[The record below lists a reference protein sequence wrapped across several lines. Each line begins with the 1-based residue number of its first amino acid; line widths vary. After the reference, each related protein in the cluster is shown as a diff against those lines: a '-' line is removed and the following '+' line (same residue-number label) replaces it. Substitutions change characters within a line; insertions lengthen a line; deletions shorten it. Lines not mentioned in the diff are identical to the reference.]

1 MLRLVLS
8 RSAKKKTRRSGC
20 NLFRLGAPIETRGS
34 PCTRGSPASPHG
46 PTMGKHRVIPCTPPA
61 DPDAL
66 LDDATAREHIDTL
79 RDVTTEIARTVAG
92 LDGRAT
98 PRDVQEKL
106 AAVLA
111 GAAPPSPNLKDR
123 SKRDDL
129 ERALRSVDD
138 LRRAVRRGN
147 GVDLDALLETMPEG
161 VVAAPSPPAPPPS
174 RPACLPGASTSTSL
188 TLSSH
193 PRPRSP
199 SPSLSPSP
207 SPPPGRRRFP

>member
-1 MLRLVLS
+1 
-8 RSAKKKTRRSGC
+8 
-20 NLFRLGAPIETRGS
+20 
-34 PCTRGSPASPHG
+34 
-46 PTMGKHRVIPCTPPA
+46 MGKHRVIPCSLPA

-66 LDDATAREHIDTL
+66 LIDDTAREHIDTL

-98 PRDVQEKL
+98 PRDVQRKL

-111 GAAPPSPNLKDR
+111 GAAPPSPDLKDR

-138 LRRAVRRGN
+138 LRRAVRRGS

-161 VVAAPSPPAPPPS
+161 VVAAPAPPAPPPS
-174 RPACLPGASTSTSL
+174 
-188 TLSSH
+188 
-193 PRPRSP
+193 P
-199 SPSLSPSP
+199 S
-207 SPPPGRRRFP
+207 SPPQRRRFSLSRMFGDAYRRGAGVR

>member
-1 MLRLVLS
+1 
-8 RSAKKKTRRSGC
+8 
-20 NLFRLGAPIETRGS
+20 
-34 PCTRGSPASPHG
+34 
-46 PTMGKHRVIPCTPPA
+46 MGKHRVIPCACAPPA

-98 PRDVQEKL
+98 PADVQEKL

-111 GAAPPSPNLKDR
+111 GAAPPSPDLKDR

-138 LRRAVRRGN
+138 LRRAVRRGS
-147 GVDLDALLETMPEG
+147 GVDLDALLDAMPQG
-161 VVAAPSPPAPPPS
+161 VVAAPLPPAPPPS
-174 RPACLPGASTSTSL
+174 PSTP
-188 TLSSH
+188 
-193 PRPRSP
+193 PR
-199 SPSLSPSP
+199 
-207 SPPPGRRRFP
+207 RRRFSLSRMFGDAYRRGAGVR

>member
-1 MLRLVLS
+1 
-8 RSAKKKTRRSGC
+8 
-20 NLFRLGAPIETRGS
+20 
-34 PCTRGSPASPHG
+34 
-46 PTMGKHRVIPCTPPA
+46 MGKHRVIPCTPPA

-147 GVDLDALLETMPEG
+147 SDVDLDALLETMPAG
-161 VVAAPSPPAPPPS
+161 VVGATPPPPAPPPS
-174 RPACLPGASTSTSL
+174 PSTP
-188 TLSSH
+188 
-193 PRPRSP
+193 PR
-199 SPSLSPSP
+199 
-207 SPPPGRRRFP
+207 RRRFSLSRIFGDAYRRGAGVR

>member
-1 MLRLVLS
+1 M
-8 RSAKKKTRRSGC
+8 
-20 NLFRLGAPIETRGS
+20 RGS
-34 PCTRGSPASPHG
+34 PSSTHG
-46 PTMGKHRVIPCTPPA
+46 TTMGKHRVIPCTPPA

-111 GAAPPSPNLKDR
+111 GAAPPSPDLKDR

-161 VVAAPSPPAPPPS
+161 VVAAPPPPAPPPS
-174 RPACLPGASTSTSL
+174 
-188 TLSSH
+188 
-193 PRPRSP
+193 
-199 SPSLSPSP
+199 P
-207 SPPPGRRRFP
+207 SPPPRRRFSLSRMFGDAYRRGAGVR

>member
-1 MLRLVLS
+1 
-8 RSAKKKTRRSGC
+8 
-20 NLFRLGAPIETRGS
+20 
-34 PCTRGSPASPHG
+34 
-46 PTMGKHRVIPCTPPA
+46 MGKHRVIPCSPPA

-66 LDDATAREHIDTL
+66 LIDDTARENIDTL

-111 GAAPPSPNLKDR
+111 GAAPPSPDLKDR

-161 VVAAPSPPAPPPS
+161 VVGAPLPPAPPPS
-174 RPACLPGASTSTSL
+174 PSTP
-188 TLSSH
+188 
-193 PRPRSP
+193 PR
-199 SPSLSPSP
+199 
-207 SPPPGRRRFP
+207 RRRFSLSRMFGDAYRRGAGVR

>member
-1 MLRLVLS
+1 
-8 RSAKKKTRRSGC
+8 
-20 NLFRLGAPIETRGS
+20 
-34 PCTRGSPASPHG
+34 
-46 PTMGKHRVIPCTPPA
+46 MGKHRVIPCTPPA

-66 LDDATAREHIDTL
+66 LIDDTAREHIDTL

-111 GAAPPSPNLKDR
+111 GAAPPSPDLKDR

-161 VVAAPSPPAPPPS
+161 VVGAPLPPAPPPS
-174 RPACLPGASTSTSL
+174 PSTP
-188 TLSSH
+188 
-193 PRPRSP
+193 PR
-199 SPSLSPSP
+199 
-207 SPPPGRRRFP
+207 RRRFSLSRIFGDAYRRGAGVR

>member
-1 MLRLVLS
+1 
-8 RSAKKKTRRSGC
+8 
-20 NLFRLGAPIETRGS
+20 
-34 PCTRGSPASPHG
+34 
-46 PTMGKHRVIPCTPPA
+46 MGKHRVIPCACAAPA

-111 GAAPPSPNLKDR
+111 GAAPPSPDLKDR

-138 LRRAVRRGN
+138 LRRAVRRGS
-147 GVDLDALLETMPEG
+147 GVDLDALLEAMPAG
-161 VVAAPSPPAPPPS
+161 VVGAPQPPAAP
-174 RPACLPGASTSTSL
+174 
-188 TLSSH
+188 
-193 PRPRSP
+193 P
-199 SPSLSPSP
+199 SPST
-207 SPPPGRRRFP
+207 PPRRRRFSLSRMFGDAYRRGAGVR

>member
-1 MLRLVLS
+1 
-8 RSAKKKTRRSGC
+8 
-20 NLFRLGAPIETRGS
+20 
-34 PCTRGSPASPHG
+34 
-46 PTMGKHRVIPCTPPA
+46 MGKHRVIPCTPPA

-111 GAAPPSPNLKDR
+111 GAAPPSPDLKRDR
-123 SKRDDL
+123 AKRDDL

-138 LRRAVRRGN
+138 LRRAVRRGS
-147 GVDLDALLETMPEG
+147 GVDLDALLEAMPEG
-161 VVAAPSPPAPPPS
+161 VAAPPPPAPPPS
-174 RPACLPGASTSTSL
+174 PSTP
-188 TLSSH
+188 
-193 PRPRSP
+193 PR
-199 SPSLSPSP
+199 
-207 SPPPGRRRFP
+207 RRRFSLSRMFGDAYRRGAGVR

>member
-1 MLRLVLS
+1 
-8 RSAKKKTRRSGC
+8 
-20 NLFRLGAPIETRGS
+20 
-34 PCTRGSPASPHG
+34 
-46 PTMGKHRVIPCTPPA
+46 MGKHRVIPCSPPA
-61 DPDAL
+61 DPGAL

-111 GAAPPSPNLKDR
+111 GAAPPSPDLKDR

-138 LRRAVRRGN
+138 LRRAVRRGS
-147 GVDLDALLETMPEG
+147 GVDLDALLDAMPQG
-161 VVAAPSPPAPPPS
+161 VVAAPLPPAPPPS
-174 RPACLPGASTSTSL
+174 PSTP
-188 TLSSH
+188 
-193 PRPRSP
+193 PR
-199 SPSLSPSP
+199 
-207 SPPPGRRRFP
+207 RRRFSLSRMFGDAYRRGAGVR

>member
-1 MLRLVLS
+1 M
-8 RSAKKKTRRSGC
+8 
-20 NLFRLGAPIETRGS
+20 RGS
-34 PCTRGSPASPHG
+34 PSSTHG
-46 PTMGKHRVIPCTPPA
+46 TTMGKHRVIPCTPPA

-111 GAAPPSPNLKDR
+111 GAAPPSPDLKDR

-147 GVDLDALLETMPEG
+147 GVDLDALLETMPQG
-161 VVAAPSPPAPPPS
+161 VVTPPPPAPPPS
-174 RPACLPGASTSTSL
+174 PSTP
-188 TLSSH
+188 
-193 PRPRSP
+193 PR
-199 SPSLSPSP
+199 
-207 SPPPGRRRFP
+207 RRRFSLSRIFGDAYRRGAGVR

>member
-1 MLRLVLS
+1 
-8 RSAKKKTRRSGC
+8 
-20 NLFRLGAPIETRGS
+20 
-34 PCTRGSPASPHG
+34 
-46 PTMGKHRVIPCTPPA
+46 MGKHRVIPCAAPA
-61 DPDAL
+61 EPDAL

-111 GAAPPSPNLKDR
+111 GAAPPSPDLKDR

-147 GVDLDALLETMPEG
+147 GVDLDALLEAMPEG
-161 VVAAPSPPAPPPS
+161 VVAGAPPPPAPPPS
-174 RPACLPGASTSTSL
+174 PSTP
-188 TLSSH
+188 
-193 PRPRSP
+193 PR
-199 SPSLSPSP
+199 
-207 SPPPGRRRFP
+207 RRRFSLSRMFGDAYRRGAGVR

>member
-1 MLRLVLS
+1 
-8 RSAKKKTRRSGC
+8 
-20 NLFRLGAPIETRGS
+20 
-34 PCTRGSPASPHG
+34 
-46 PTMGKHRVIPCTPPA
+46 MGKHRVIPCSPPA

-66 LDDATAREHIDTL
+66 VIDDTAREHIDTL

-111 GAAPPSPNLKDR
+111 GAAPPSPDLKDR

-138 LRRAVRRGN
+138 LRRAVRRGS
-147 GVDLDALLETMPEG
+147 GVDLDALLETMPAG
-161 VVAAPSPPAPPPS
+161 VVGAPPPPAPPPS
-174 RPACLPGASTSTSL
+174 
-188 TLSSH
+188 
-193 PRPRSP
+193 P
-199 SPSLSPSP
+199 S
-207 SPPPGRRRFP
+207 SPPPRRRFSLSRMFGDAYRRGAGVR

>member
-1 MLRLVLS
+1 
-8 RSAKKKTRRSGC
+8 
-20 NLFRLGAPIETRGS
+20 
-34 PCTRGSPASPHG
+34 
-46 PTMGKHRVIPCTPPA
+46 MGKHRVIPCARPA

-111 GAAPPSPNLKDR
+111 GAAPPSPDLKDR

-147 GVDLDALLETMPEG
+147 GVDLDALLEAMPEG
-161 VVAAPSPPAPPPS
+161 VVAAPLPPAPPPS
-174 RPACLPGASTSTSL
+174 PSTP
-188 TLSSH
+188 
-193 PRPRSP
+193 PR
-199 SPSLSPSP
+199 
-207 SPPPGRRRFP
+207 RRRFSLSRMFGDAYRRGAGVR

>member
-1 MLRLVLS
+1 
-8 RSAKKKTRRSGC
+8 
-20 NLFRLGAPIETRGS
+20 
-34 PCTRGSPASPHG
+34 
-46 PTMGKHRVIPCTPPA
+46 MGKHRVIPCSPPA

-66 LDDATAREHIDTL
+66 VIDDTAREHIDTL

-98 PRDVQEKL
+98 PRDVQRKL

-111 GAAPPSPNLKDR
+111 GAAPPSPDLKDR

-138 LRRAVRRGN
+138 LRRAVRRGD

-161 VVAAPSPPAPPPS
+161 VVAATPPPPAPPLPRGEPDAPS
-174 RPACLPGASTSTSL
+174 
-188 TLSSH
+188 
-193 PRPRSP
+193 
-199 SPSLSPSP
+199 
-207 SPPPGRRRFP
+207 SPPRRRRFSLSRMFGDAYRRGAGVR

>member
-1 MLRLVLS
+1 
-8 RSAKKKTRRSGC
+8 
-20 NLFRLGAPIETRGS
+20 
-34 PCTRGSPASPHG
+34 
-46 PTMGKHRVIPCTPPA
+46 MGKHRVIPCAPPA

-98 PRDVQEKL
+98 PADVQRKL

-111 GAAPPSPNLKDR
+111 GAAPPSPDLKDR

-147 GVDLDALLETMPEG
+147 GVDLDALLDAMPEG
-161 VVAAPSPPAPPPS
+161 VVTVPPPPAPPPS
-174 RPACLPGASTSTSL
+174 PST
-188 TLSSH
+188 
-193 PRPRSP
+193 
-199 SPSLSPSP
+199 
-207 SPPPGRRRFP
+207 PPQRRRFSLSRMLGDAYRRGAGVR

>member
-1 MLRLVLS
+1 
-8 RSAKKKTRRSGC
+8 
-20 NLFRLGAPIETRGS
+20 
-34 PCTRGSPASPHG
+34 
-46 PTMGKHRVIPCTPPA
+46 MGKHRVIPCSPPA

-111 GAAPPSPNLKDR
+111 GAAPPSPDLKDR

-147 GVDLDALLETMPEG
+147 GVDLDALLDAMPQG
-161 VVAAPSPPAPPPS
+161 VVAAPLPPAPPPS
-174 RPACLPGASTSTSL
+174 PSTP
-188 TLSSH
+188 
-193 PRPRSP
+193 PR
-199 SPSLSPSP
+199 
-207 SPPPGRRRFP
+207 RRRFSLSRMFGDAYRRGAGVR

>member
-1 MLRLVLS
+1 
-8 RSAKKKTRRSGC
+8 
-20 NLFRLGAPIETRGS
+20 
-34 PCTRGSPASPHG
+34 
-46 PTMGKHRVIPCTPPA
+46 MGKHRVIPCSPPA

-66 LDDATAREHIDTL
+66 VIDDTAREHIDTL

-111 GAAPPSPNLKDR
+111 GAAPPSPDLKDR

-147 GVDLDALLETMPEG
+147 GVDLDALLEAMPEG
-161 VVAAPSPPAPPPS
+161 VVGTPPLPAPP
-174 RPACLPGASTSTSL
+174 
-188 TLSSH
+188 
-193 PRPRSP
+193 
-199 SPSLSPSP
+199 PSP
-207 SPPPGRRRFP
+207 SPPPRRRRFSLSRMFGDAYRRGAGVR

>member
-1 MLRLVLS
+1 
-8 RSAKKKTRRSGC
+8 
-20 NLFRLGAPIETRGS
+20 
-34 PCTRGSPASPHG
+34 
-46 PTMGKHRVIPCTPPA
+46 MGKHRVIPCVPPA

-66 LDDATAREHIDTL
+66 VDDATAREHIDTL

-98 PRDVQEKL
+98 PRDVQQKL

-111 GAAPPSPNLKDR
+111 GAAPPSPDLKRDAR
-123 SKRDDL
+123 RRDDL

-161 VVAAPSPPAPPPS
+161 VVAATPPQPAAP
-174 RPACLPGASTSTSL
+174 
-188 TLSSH
+188 
-193 PRPRSP
+193 P
-199 SPSLSPSP
+199 SPS
-207 SPPPGRRRFP
+207 SPPPRAEPEPPSTPPRRRRFSLSRMFGDAYRRGAGVR

>member
-1 MLRLVLS
+1 
-8 RSAKKKTRRSGC
+8 
-20 NLFRLGAPIETRGS
+20 
-34 PCTRGSPASPHG
+34 
-46 PTMGKHRVIPCTPPA
+46 MGKHRVIPCAAPA

-111 GAAPPSPNLKDR
+111 GAAPPSPDLKDR

-147 GVDLDALLETMPEG
+147 GDVDLDALLEAMPAG
-161 VVAAPSPPAPPPS
+161 VVGAPAPPAPPPS
-174 RPACLPGASTSTSL
+174 PSTP
-188 TLSSH
+188 
-193 PRPRSP
+193 PR
-199 SPSLSPSP
+199 
-207 SPPPGRRRFP
+207 RRRFSLSRMFGDAYRRGAGVR

>member
-1 MLRLVLS
+1 M
-8 RSAKKKTRRSGC
+8 
-20 NLFRLGAPIETRGS
+20 RGS
-34 PCTRGSPASPHG
+34 PSSTHG
-46 PTMGKHRVIPCTPPA
+46 TTMGKHRVIPCTPPA
-61 DPDAL
+61 DPNAL

-111 GAAPPSPNLKDR
+111 GAAPPSPDLKDR

-147 GVDLDALLETMPEG
+147 GVDLDALLETMPAG
-161 VVAAPSPPAPPPS
+161 VVATPSPPAPPPS
-174 RPACLPGASTSTSL
+174 PSTP
-188 TLSSH
+188 
-193 PRPRSP
+193 PR
-199 SPSLSPSP
+199 
-207 SPPPGRRRFP
+207 RRRFSLSRMFGDAYRRGAGVR

>member
-1 MLRLVLS
+1 M
-8 RSAKKKTRRSGC
+8 
-20 NLFRLGAPIETRGS
+20 RGS
-34 PCTRGSPASPHG
+34 PSSTHG
-46 PTMGKHRVIPCTPPA
+46 TTMGKHRVIPCTPPA

-111 GAAPPSPNLKDR
+111 GAAPPSPDLKDR

-147 GVDLDALLETMPEG
+147 GVDLDALLETMPQG
-161 VVAAPSPPAPPPS
+161 VVTPPPPAPPPS
-174 RPACLPGASTSTSL
+174 
-188 TLSSH
+188 
-193 PRPRSP
+193 P
-199 SPSLSPSP
+199 S
-207 SPPPGRRRFP
+207 SPPPRRRFSLSRMFGDAYRRGAGVR

>member
-1 MLRLVLS
+1 
-8 RSAKKKTRRSGC
+8 
-20 NLFRLGAPIETRGS
+20 
-34 PCTRGSPASPHG
+34 
-46 PTMGKHRVIPCTPPA
+46 MGKHRVIPCSPPA

-66 LDDATAREHIDTL
+66 VIDDTAREHIDTL

-111 GAAPPSPNLKDR
+111 GAAPPSPDLKDR

-147 GVDLDALLETMPEG
+147 GVDLDALLEAMPEG
-161 VVAAPSPPAPPPS
+161 VVGTPPLPAPPPS
-174 RPACLPGASTSTSL
+174 PSTP
-188 TLSSH
+188 
-193 PRPRSP
+193 PR
-199 SPSLSPSP
+199 
-207 SPPPGRRRFP
+207 RRRFSLSRIFGDAYRRGAGVR

>member
-1 MLRLVLS
+1 
-8 RSAKKKTRRSGC
+8 
-20 NLFRLGAPIETRGS
+20 
-34 PCTRGSPASPHG
+34 
-46 PTMGKHRVIPCTPPA
+46 MGKHRVIPCSPPA

-66 LDDATAREHIDTL
+66 LIDDTARENIDTL

-111 GAAPPSPNLKDR
+111 GAAPPSPDLKDR

-147 GVDLDALLETMPEG
+147 GVDLDALLEAMPAG
-161 VVAAPSPPAPPPS
+161 VVGGSPPPPAPPPS
-174 RPACLPGASTSTSL
+174 PST
-188 TLSSH
+188 
-193 PRPRSP
+193 
-199 SPSLSPSP
+199 
-207 SPPPGRRRFP
+207 PPQRRRFSLSRMLGDAYRRGAGVR

>member
-1 MLRLVLS
+1 
-8 RSAKKKTRRSGC
+8 
-20 NLFRLGAPIETRGS
+20 
-34 PCTRGSPASPHG
+34 
-46 PTMGKHRVIPCTPPA
+46 MGKHRVIPCACAPPA

-111 GAAPPSPNLKDR
+111 GAAPPSPDLKDR

-138 LRRAVRRGN
+138 LRRAVRRGS
-147 GVDLDALLETMPEG
+147 GVDLDALLEAMPEG
-161 VVAAPSPPAPPPS
+161 VVAAPAPPPAPPPS
-174 RPACLPGASTSTSL
+174 P
-188 TLSSH
+188 SSPQ
-193 PRPRSP
+193 PR
-199 SPSLSPSP
+199 
-207 SPPPGRRRFP
+207 RRRFSLSRMFGDAYRRGAGVR

>member
-1 MLRLVLS
+1 
-8 RSAKKKTRRSGC
+8 
-20 NLFRLGAPIETRGS
+20 
-34 PCTRGSPASPHG
+34 
-46 PTMGKHRVIPCTPPA
+46 MGKHRVIPCVPPA

-66 LDDATAREHIDTL
+66 VDDATAREHIDTL

-98 PRDVQEKL
+98 PRDVQQKL

-111 GAAPPSPNLKDR
+111 GAAPPSPDLKRDAR
-123 SKRDDL
+123 RRDDL

-161 VVAAPSPPAPPPS
+161 VVAAPLPPAPPPS
-174 RPACLPGASTSTSL
+174 PSTP
-188 TLSSH
+188 
-193 PRPRSP
+193 PR
-199 SPSLSPSP
+199 
-207 SPPPGRRRFP
+207 RRRFSLSRMFGDAYRRGAGVR

>member
-1 MLRLVLS
+1 
-8 RSAKKKTRRSGC
+8 
-20 NLFRLGAPIETRGS
+20 
-34 PCTRGSPASPHG
+34 
-46 PTMGKHRVIPCTPPA
+46 MGKHRVIPCAAPV

-66 LDDATAREHIDTL
+66 IDDTAREHIDTL

-111 GAAPPSPNLKDR
+111 GAAPPSPDLKDR

-138 LRRAVRRGN
+138 LRRAVRRG
-147 GVDLDALLETMPEG
+147 
-161 VVAAPSPPAPPPS
+161 
-174 RPACLPGASTSTSL
+174 ASTG
-188 TLSSH
+188 
-193 PRPRSP
+193 
-199 SPSLSPSP
+199 
-207 SPPPGRRRFP
+207 GRARLHEII

>member
-1 MLRLVLS
+1 
-8 RSAKKKTRRSGC
+8 
-20 NLFRLGAPIETRGS
+20 
-34 PCTRGSPASPHG
+34 
-46 PTMGKHRVIPCTPPA
+46 MGKHRVIPCAPPA

-111 GAAPPSPNLKDR
+111 GAAPPSPDLKDR

-147 GVDLDALLETMPEG
+147 GVDLDALLDAMPEG
-161 VVAAPSPPAPPPS
+161 VVTVPPPPAPPPS
-174 RPACLPGASTSTSL
+174 PST
-188 TLSSH
+188 
-193 PRPRSP
+193 
-199 SPSLSPSP
+199 
-207 SPPPGRRRFP
+207 PPQRRRFSLSRMLGDAYRRGAGVR